1 MIRDK
6 GAEINNNNEK
16 KKHTHIFF
24 YVIKWPRCGGGSKN

>member
-16 KKHTHIFF
+16 KHTHTFF